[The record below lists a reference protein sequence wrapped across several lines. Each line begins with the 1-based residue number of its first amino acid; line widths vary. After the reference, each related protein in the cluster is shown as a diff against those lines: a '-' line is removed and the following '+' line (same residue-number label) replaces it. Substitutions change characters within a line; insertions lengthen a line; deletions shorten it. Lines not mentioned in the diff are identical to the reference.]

1 MPNPN
6 RNQKTVPKEEKEKM
20 DQGAKLRK
28 EKDDNDLMTL
38 KRAERELFEKEKEN
52 LPVLLESRLQ
62 AIETA
67 LATELDDIT
76 GLTEPRIHQLIA
88 RNANGLVGYSAK
100 ELMIVFEA
108 YRDLIVKINEKVLFA
123 PTMKNF
129 CAFAGFSTHTFK
141 NYLQSPDEEKRNV
154 AQMVEDYISDMS
166 LAGAKMRRFEPAST
180 IYELKSVHGQAE
192 AVNPQFV
199 NLGNQV
205 NVNSILERIAQIKSG
220 KVIEADFKE
229 KK

>member
-6 RNQKTVPKEEKEKM
+6 RNQKSIPKEEREKIQ
-20 DQGAKLRK
+20 QGAKLRK
-28 EKDDNDLMTL
+28 EKDDTDLLTL
-38 KRAERELFEKEKEN
+38 KQAERALFEKEKEN
-52 LPVLLESRLQ
+52 LPVLLEQRLQ

-67 LATELDDIT
+67 LENELDEIT
-76 GLTEPRIHQLIA
+76 GLTAPRIHQLISHKT
-88 RNANGLVGYSAK
+88 NGSVGYSAK
-100 ELMIVFEA
+100 ELMVVFQA
-108 YRDLIVKINEKVLFA
+108 YQDLIVKINKRALFA
-123 PTMKNF
+123 PSMKNF

-154 AQMVEDYISDMS
+154 AQMIEDYLSDMI
-166 LAGAKMRRFEPAST
+166 LDGAKMRKFDNSSA

-205 NVNSILERIAQIKSG
+205 NLDSIMKRIEQIKGG
-220 KVIEADFKE
+220 KIVDAEFKE

>member
-6 RNQKTVPKEEKEKM
+6 RNQKVVDKEEREKIQ
-20 DQGAKLRK
+20 QGAKLRK

-76 GLTEPRIHQLIA
+76 GLTAPRIHQLISHKS
-88 RNANGLVGYSAK
+88 NGSVSYSAK
-100 ELMIVFEA
+100 ELMIVFQA
-108 YRDLIVKINEKVLFA
+108 YQDLIVKINQRALFA
-123 PTMKNF
+123 PSMKNF

-154 AQMVEDYISDMS
+154 AQMIEDYLSDMI
-166 LAGAKMRRFEPAST
+166 LDGAKMRKFDNSSA